1 MSVDPVG
8 DDRVGDDRVAADP
21 VDEPPT
27 TGLPAVDEALAGLAE
42 LDQRPVTEHHTE
54 LSAAHEV
61 LHAELESPSG
71 QVEGRE

>member
-8 DDRVGDDRVAADP
+8 GDRATADP
-21 VDEPPT
+21 VDEAPV

-42 LDQRPVTEHHTE
+42 LDQHPVSEHHTE
-54 LSAAHEV
+54 LAAAHEV

-71 QVEGRE
+71 QVEGRD